1 MHPDPSLSPNT
12 STTPASFARDA
23 GEAPHQTAASSTA
36 FPSPRGTRCTHRDG
50 TSTPCPRLAEFKAEL
65 ARYANAV
72 DCVRDLVRALRAAS
86 EGNGIEPAPELY
98 WPHLLEVVERV
109 LPEE

>member
-1 MHPDPSLSPNT
+1 MHPNSSSSTSP
-12 STTPASFARDA
+12 STTSAFFARDA
-23 GEAPHQTAASSTA
+23 GEAPRETAASFTA
-36 FPSPRGTRCTHRDG
+36 FPSPPGSPCNHGDG
-50 TSTPCPRLAEFKAEL
+50 KPTPCPQLAEFKAEL

-109 LPEE
+109 LPGE